1 MKEPMAVRDARRNS
15 DGSGSRS
22 PLGLASLPPE
32 TRDERAASSRDILGS
47 AESSRS
53 TSSASWVNASSKL
66 SSDAGGEGGSEDAAL
81 PRRGPRP
88 AAARLRPDD
97 AGTRPD
103 ASREEDERAARG
115 APSGRD
121 VLTIG
126 ARQRSAPSRGWHP
139 PRADA
144 RVRRQRHPAPRRAG
158 LRPRATRR
166 APTSGETFSNAPD
179 GSSSRCSSTLVV
191 NSAPKSRVRSRF
203 VRHGVLINH
212 FSARASRRLSFPLR
226 RRPRPLTQ
234 LRRRLRPP
242 HSYRP
247 PFLQPPP

>member
-1 MKEPMAVRDARRNS
+1 MAVRDARRNS

-126 ARQRSAPSRGWHP
+126 ARQRSAPFPRLASAPRGRASDASGILHRAAP
-139 PRADA
+139 VCTPARRDALPRAVRHFQTHLTGRRVD
-144 RVRRQRHPAPRRAG
+144 VRRRSSIRHQNRGFAIRPSRRDHQSF
-158 LRPRATRR
+158 L
-166 APTSGETFSNAPD
+166 
-179 GSSSRCSSTLVV
+179 
-191 NSAPKSRVRSRF
+191 
-203 VRHGVLINH
+203 
-212 FSARASRRLSFPLR
+212 SARLTSPLLPSATATATAHPTAAASPS
-226 RRPRPLTQ
+226 
-234 LRRRLRPP
+234 PP